1 MEPISQDTNVEKDD
15 NISFLKNIGDNLKK
29 LLEESEVKTTPKL
42 FYIDNGWVKY
52 LEETNKETNKPK
64 KYCEKDKRAYHGD
77 ISLDIIKYISG
88 IEDENIC
95 LVNVYEKS
103 YITGEP
109 KVEKQ
114 SSLERVLQIAEP
126 GDIMLMNMELYRDP
140 YNIPITADPSS
151 MKIVNELANK
161 GVICIFPAGNSC
173 IELSGY
179 VEAPQNYI
187 LAGTVVNYYKSR
199 KTYDSYGSN
208 FFDKDEKNTYYFSIP
223 EESIM
228 GLYDSSAAAAIATGI
243 AVSMRSTWG
252 KPIFNLK
259 DLEDFITKFKTIVQ
273 NFSKS
278 DEATRNSMVLPNEIT
293 STGYSVYQYKKWY
306 EEFNRCPTDK
316 ATLEGLT
323 KLMSPIHRNLFPYPK
338 KLTFEE
344 NELQDIY
351 KEISYKEIFDILKE
365 FGDDG
370 YLGLKV
376 CFGVDENGD
385 VKLVISGFCK
395 EDLTLFN
402 TSSGSSCEDIV
413 NHFKG
418 VKHIDN
424 VFYLS
429 FERKTSAV
437 EKAFYISEFKRYFK
451 VETHG
456 FVVSIKLLK
465 AIFSEIYGLEE
476 GSEKKVKIMIVTD
489 SRKMKNGDTPDQ
501 EFGVVI
507 SGKNGKNPICFIKD
521 RVLNQAVSCP
531 PLKPCV

>member
-1 MEPISQDTNVEKDD
+1 MNMGPNNSIINDID
-15 NISFLKNIGDNLKK
+15 NIKEYFISKG
-29 LLEESEVKTTPKL
+29 TPSNYSKL

-52 LEETNKETNKPK
+52 LEETNKTK
-64 KYCEKDKRAYHGD
+64 KYCEKDKLAYHGD
-77 ISLDIIKYISG
+77 TSLDIIKEISG
-88 IEDENIC
+88 IDDENIY
-95 LVNVYEKS
+95 LINVYEKS

-151 MKIVNELANK
+151 MRIVNELANK

-179 VEAPQNYI
+179 VEAPQNYL
-187 LAGTVVNYYKSR
+187 LAGTVVNYNENE

-208 FFDKDEKNTYYFSIP
+208 FFNKDEKNTYYFSIP

-243 AVSMRSTWG
+243 AVSMRSMWS
-252 KPIFNLK
+252 KSIFNPK
-259 DLEDFITKFKTIVQ
+259 DLEDFITEFKKIVQ
-273 NFSKS
+273 DFCKS
-278 DEATRNSMVLPNEIT
+278 DNVKSSSDVLPNEIT

-316 ATLEGLT
+316 DTLEGLT

-344 NELQDIY
+344 NKLNDIY
-351 KEISYKEIFDILKE
+351 KEISYKDIFDILKE
-365 FGDDG
+365 FEKQE

-395 EDLTLFN
+395 ADSALFN
-402 TSSGSSCEDIV
+402 TSSGNSCEDIV

-418 VKHIDN
+418 VKDTDN
-424 VFYLS
+424 IFYLS
-429 FERKTSAV
+429 FERKTSQV
-437 EKAFYISEFKRYFK
+437 EKAFYINEFKRYFK

-465 AIFSEIYGLEE
+465 EIFGKIYGLEE
-476 GSEKKVKIMIVTD
+476 KSEKKVKIMIVTD

-507 SGKNGKNPICFIKD
+507 SGKNGENPICFIKD